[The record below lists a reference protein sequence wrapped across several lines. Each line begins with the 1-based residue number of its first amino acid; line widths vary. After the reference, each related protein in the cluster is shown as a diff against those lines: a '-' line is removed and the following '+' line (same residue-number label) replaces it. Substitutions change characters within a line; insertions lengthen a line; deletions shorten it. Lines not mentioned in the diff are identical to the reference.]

1 MIILIINI
9 IKYIIKI
16 SYSLNFVEPA
26 DTLVKQPE
34 TCYSSKSTYQ
44 KLDNKQFHNFLL
56 FIICNFIY
64 RISYTIIRIR
74 YRYSAMNNAKCVPEK
89 TFL

>member
-9 IKYIIKI
+9 IKYIITI

-34 TCYSSKSTYQ
+34 TCYSSKSAYQ
-44 KLDNKQFHNFLL
+44 KFHHKHFHYLL
-56 FIICNFIY
+56 FILFV
-64 RISYTIIRIR
+64 IILPNHHSWC
-74 YRYSAMNNAKCVPEK
+74 SAKSAAKCVPENVC
-89 TFL
+89 L